1 MVSQQSKDIIAATLP
16 AVREN
21 AMKITSTFY
30 PLMFERYPQVKAY
43 FNENHQRE
51 GTQRQALANAVVAY
65 AANLDRLEVLGDAV
79 SLIVHKHASLS
90 VLPKH
95 YPIVGECLLEAIA
108 IVFGDAATDE
118 VLGAWGEAYQQ
129 LADILISA
137 EEAVYQANEQKTGG
151 WRGEREFVLARR
163 EKESEVITS
172 FYFEPA
178 DGGPVADFK
187 PGQYIGIT
195 LNIDGQEVR
204 RNYSLSNSPGES
216 YYRLSIK
223 RENDGQVS
231 AFLHDTLNLG
241 DKIKLTAPAGD
252 FVLEQSARPLMLLT
266 GGVGITPAISML
278 KPALQSGRPV
288 QFFHCATNGGHHAFK
303 QQVDDL
309 ASEYD
314 NLSVTYC
321 YSAPSASDNS
331 HLTGFIDQAMIEPL
345 VQDPADLE
353 FYFLGPK
360 PFMESCHRIAK
371 GLGIPEER
379 VRFEFFGPLQSLE
392 ASGSVGEEVRA

>member
-43 FNENHQRE
+43 FNQSHQRE
-51 GTQRQALANAVVAY
+51 GSQRQALADAVVAY
-65 AANLDRLEVLGDAV
+65 AANLDQLEVLGDAIT
-79 SLIVHKHASLS
+79 LIVHKHASLT
-90 VLPKH
+90 VRPEH

-108 IVFGDAATDE
+108 TVFDDAATDK
-118 VLGAWGEAYQQ
+118 VLAAWGEAYQQ
-129 LADILISA
+129 LAEILINA

-195 LNIDGQEVR
+195 LNIDGQ
-204 RNYSLSNSPGES
+204 
-216 YYRLSIK
+216 
-223 RENDGQVS
+223 VS

-241 DKIKLTAPAGD
+241 NKIKLTAPAGD

-288 QFFHCATNGGHHAFK
+288 QFFHCATNGSHHAFK

-309 ASEYD
+309 ASQYD

-321 YSAPSASDNS
+321 YSAPLASDSS

-345 VQDPADLE
+345 VPNPAEID

-360 PFMESCHRIAK
+360 PFMENCHRIAK

-379 VRFEFFGPLQSLE
+379 VRFEFFGPLQSLD
-392 ASGSVGEEVRA
+392 ANRGVNDKLTT

>member
-79 SLIVHKHASLS
+79 SLIVHKHASLT
-90 VLPKH
+90 VLPEH

-129 LADILISA
+129 LAEILINA

-151 WRGEREFVLARR
+151 WRGEREFVLACR

-178 DGGPVADFK
+178 DGGPLADFK
-187 PGQYIGIT
+187 AGQYIGIT

-223 RENDGQVS
+223 RENAGQVS

-252 FVLEQSARPLMLLT
+252 FVLEQSARALMLLT

-288 QFFHCATNGGHHAFK
+288 QFFHCATNASHHAFK

-309 ASEYD
+309 ASQYD

-321 YSAPSASDNS
+321 YSAPSASDSS

-345 VQDPADLE
+345 VQDPADLD

-360 PFMESCHRIAK
+360 PFME
-371 GLGIPEER
+371 
-379 VRFEFFGPLQSLE
+379 
-392 ASGSVGEEVRA
+392 

>member
-1 MVSQQSKDIIAATLP
+1 MVSQKSKDIIAATLP

-21 AMKITSTFY
+21 VMKITSTFY

-43 FNENHQRE
+43 FNENHQRK

-65 AANLDRLEVLGDAV
+65 AANLDQLEVLGDAV
-79 SLIVHKHASLS
+79 SLIVHKHTSLTI
-90 VLPKH
+90 LPEH

-108 IVFGDAATDE
+108 IVFGDAATEE
-118 VLGAWGEAYQQ
+118 VLSAWGEAYQQ
-129 LADILISA
+129 LADILINA
-137 EEAVYQANEQKTGG
+137 EEAVYQANEQKEGG
-151 WRGEREFVLARR
+151 WRGEREFVLLRK

-195 LNIDGQEVR
+195 LTIDGQEIR

-216 YYRLSIK
+216 YYRLSVK
-223 RENDGQVS
+223 RENDGKVS
-231 AFLHDTLNLG
+231 TFLHDRLNEG
-241 DKIKLTAPAGD
+241 DAIKLTAPAGD
-252 FVLEQSARPLMLLT
+252 FVLEQSQRPLMLLT
-266 GGVGITPAISML
+266 GGIGITPAISML

-288 QFFHCATNGGHHAFK
+288 QFFHCAMNGGHHAFK

-309 ASEYD
+309 ADQHD

-321 YSAPSASDNS
+321 YSDPSANDSS
-331 HLTGFIDQAMIEPL
+331 HLTGFIEQEMIAPL
-345 VQDPADLE
+345 VRKPAETD

-371 GLGIPEER
+371 GLGIPDEH
-379 VRFEFFGPLQSLE
+379 VRFEFFGPLQSLDT
-392 ASGSVGEEVRA
+392 SNSVDDKLTA

>member
-1 MVSQQSKDIIAATLP
+1 MVSQKSKDIIAATLP

-21 AMKITSTFY
+21 AVNITSTFY

-43 FNENHQRE
+43 FNESHQRE

-79 SLIVHKHASLS
+79 SLIVQKHASLNI
-90 VLPKH
+90 LPEH
-95 YPIVGECLLEAIA
+95 YPIVGECLLEAIS

-118 VLGAWGEAYQQ
+118 VLSAWGEAYQQ
-129 LADILISA
+129 LADILINA
-137 EEAVYQANEQKTGG
+137 EEAVYQANEQKEGG
-151 WRGEREFVLARR
+151 WRGEREFVLTRK

-195 LNIDGQEVR
+195 LTIDGQEVR
-204 RNYSLSNSPGES
+204 RNYSLSNSPGER
-216 YYRLSIK
+216 YYRLSVK
-223 RENDGQVS
+223 RENDGKVS
-231 AFLHDTLNLG
+231 ALLHDKLNPG
-241 DKIKLTAPAGD
+241 DRVKLTAPAGD
-252 FVLEQSARPLMLLT
+252 FVLEQSQRPLILLT

-288 QFFHCATNGGHHAFK
+288 QFFHCAINGDHHAFK
-303 QQVDDL
+303 QHVDDL
-309 ASEYD
+309 ASQYD

-321 YSAPSASDNS
+321 YSEPSANDNS
-331 HLTGFIDQAMIEPL
+331 HLTGFIQQDMVAPL
-345 VQDPADLE
+345 VAEPTETD

-360 PFMESCHRIAK
+360 PFMDSCHRIASS
-371 GLGIPEER
+371 LGIPAGR
-379 VRFEFFGPLQSLE
+379 IRFEFFGPLQALG
-392 ASGSVGEEVRA
+392 ADNNAGDGLAA